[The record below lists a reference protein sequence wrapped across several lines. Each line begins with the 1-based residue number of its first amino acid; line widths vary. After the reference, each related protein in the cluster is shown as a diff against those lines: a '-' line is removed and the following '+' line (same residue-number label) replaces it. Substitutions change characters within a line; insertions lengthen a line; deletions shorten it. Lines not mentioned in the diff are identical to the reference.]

1 MDIIS
6 ETVKWLKTDLLQGK
20 SMVVYGLA
28 ILVTCI
34 LGRKSENMLLKGMFF
49 PSVLLAIMFISYG
62 GNIVIRHTKKQKELF
77 FAHQANKQIFY
88 NDQKARQEDLIKSYN
103 TTLAIWTVAISAGL
117 LIFFITESDYFKG
130 VALGILILGI
140 SAFVADSFFRQS
152 AKSYYE
158 NTFR

>member
-6 ETVKWLKTDLLQGK
+6 ETVKWLKNDLLQGK
-20 SMVVYGLA
+20 LMVVYGLA
-28 ILVTCI
+28 ILATCI

-62 GNIVIRHTKKQKELF
+62 GNMVIRHTEKQKELF
-77 FAHQANKQIFY
+77 LAHQANKQIFY
-88 NDQKARQEDLIKSYN
+88 KDQKVRQEGLIKSYN
-103 TTLAIWTVAISAGL
+103 TTLTIWTVAIAAGL
-117 LIFFITESDYFKG
+117 VFFFISGSDYFKG
-130 VALGILILGI
+130 VALGILILGT

-158 NTFR
+158 HTFQ